1 MDQEQ
6 RVSMLASALV
16 DETVSHFAF
25 LENTVL
31 DTLNDQLMSLT
42 IERGRMERQ
51 FLEASPQM
59 QALDRNIANLASRL
73 RAEVKTIHRDAG
85 QKLKILA
92 AQIKLLEFSLA
103 ELKDR
108 TDELQGE
115 AMRFRQLSR
124 ETDLLRVSYESF
136 ARRSEEAEISAAIG
150 ASEASGDVT
159 VLSRAAFTAD
169 KTFPRI
175 PLIAVLGLFFG
186 ITAGCGV
193 AFVTEYFDHTI
204 RRASDVAL
212 FTSLPVI
219 GSIRCVS
226 RK

>member
-124 ETDLLRVSYESF
+124 ETDLLRV
-136 ARRSEEAEISAAIG
+136 
-150 ASEASGDVT
+150 
-159 VLSRAAFTAD
+159 
-169 KTFPRI
+169 
-175 PLIAVLGLFFG
+175 
-186 ITAGCGV
+186 
-193 AFVTEYFDHTI
+193 
-204 RRASDVAL
+204 
-212 FTSLPVI
+212 
-219 GSIRCVS
+219 
-226 RK
+226 